1 MDLGET
7 GGGCGVGEDVDVF
20 AEAEEFLAGV
30 EDVAAVGVGDFDA
43 RGEGETAEGESEREC
58 DAVEVLGD

>member
-7 GGGCGVGEDVDVF
+7 GGGGGVGEDVDVF

-30 EDVAAVGVGDFDA
+30 EDVAAVGVGDVDA
-43 RGEGETAEGESEREC
+43 RGEGETAEGESERED